1 MNSTGMFGPDSPR
14 GARLGWSGVIG
25 AVTFAVA
32 SARLGPAVAAV
43 LGWILGAGAFVLW
56 TLVVVGRLDG
66 PGTESHATRE
76 DSTRVVSDLILIG
89 GSIAS
94 LGGVGVLLATHRGEG
109 GAPWQAV
116 LGVLCVAVSW
126 VLVHTVYL
134 LRYAAL
140 YYSGQAGGIDFNQQT
155 PPDYRDFAYVA
166 FTLGMT
172 YQVSDTS
179 ITSSEI
185 RRTVL
190 RHSLLSYVFGSV
202 ILATTINLV
211 VQLASSQSG

>member
-66 PGTESHATRE
+66 PGAESHATRE

-140 YYSGQAGGIDFNQQT
+140 YYAQT
-155 PPDYRDFAYVA
+155 PR
-166 FTLGMT
+166 G
-172 YQVSDTS
+172 STS
-179 ITSSEI
+179 TRPN
-185 RRTVL
+185 RRT
-190 RHSLLSYVFGSV
+190 
-202 ILATTINLV
+202 ITTSPTSPSPS
-211 VQLASSQSG
+211 A

>member
-1 MNSTGMFGPDSPR
+1 MSSLSRTLGPDGSR
-14 GARLGWSGVIG
+14 LARLIGSVLAGLTALLATTGSQGPALGAVIG
-25 AVTFAVA
+25 WI
-32 SARLGPAVAAV
+32 VAAG
-43 LGWILGAGAFVLW
+43 LFSGWTWL
-56 TLVVVGRLDG
+56 VVGRMSSPD
-66 PGTESHATRE
+66 TQTHATRE
-76 DSTRVVSDLILIG
+76 DSTRVGTDLVLLV
-89 GSIAS
+89 GSVAS
-94 LGGVGVLLATHRGEG
+94 LGGVGVLLTSQKG
-109 GAPWQAV
+109 GGPPWEAII
-116 LGVLCVAVSW
+116 GVLCVAVSW

-202 ILATTINLV
+202 ILATTIDLV